1 MESINWDKIYL
12 QLYAY
17 ADQLL
22 KVHTW
27 FRGKKT
33 DSYLEGRQPHDYVID
48 AIEKHLKEP
57 EKYDP
62 QKRSLENYLKL
73 HIIRTAIGNDSKK
86 TENKLSSDLFA
97 NGKNDE
103 DADNDFL
110 DAILPY
116 TKGIFDQ
123 QIDFQMIM
131 DDIGN
136 SIQSDPIALK
146 IFEGSCRENMK
157 RVKVMENYNLSNTEF
172 DNGMKR
178 LKSTLRQTA
187 KKYNISEPQNVKKKK
202 LIE

>member
-22 KVHTW
+22 KAHTW

-33 DSYLEGRQPHDYVID
+33 DSYLEGRQAHDYVMD
-48 AIEKHLKEP
+48 AIEKHLKGP

-62 QKRSLENYLKL
+62 QKRSLANYLKL
-73 HIIRTAIGNDSKK
+73 HILRTAIGNDSKK
-86 TENKLSSDLFA
+86 TENKISSNVFA
-97 NGKNDE
+97 NARTD
-103 DADNDFL
+103 DDDDNDFL

-116 TKGIFDQ
+116 TKGLFDQ
-123 QIDFQMIM
+123 QMDLQMIM

-136 SIQSDPIALK
+136 LIQSDPIVFK
-146 IFEGSCRENMK
+146 IFEGRCRENME
-157 RVKVMENYNLSNTEF
+157 RIKVMENYNLSNTEF

-178 LKSTLRQTA
+178 LKTILRRIA
-187 KKYNISEPQNVKKKK
+187 KKYSISEPQKVKRKK
-202 LIE
+202 